1 MGHFCLLQVRS
12 ISVGHSSPPWA
23 ASVSTSK
30 VRDWTPVPQDLEQEV
45 QEFQECAQSMGQGW
59 ELQVT
64 AVLREGQERPPY
76 FWVLMTER
84 VLELTPPPQRSVQAL
99 RPDQPETL
107 QSMGQAWRL
116 QVRVWRSV
124 VQSAPPWAAELMT
137 DLVRY
142 MVPVPQDLV
151 QLL

>member
-1 MGHFCLLQVRS
+1 
-12 ISVGHSSPPWA
+12 
-23 ASVSTSK
+23 
-30 VRDWTPVPQDLEQEV
+30 
-45 QEFQECAQSMGQGW
+45 MGQGW